1 MKKTLQLAILTVL
14 LTATAVSCANPAT
27 PVGDTVGSP
36 SHRSDSDT
44 MADTTGK
51 TDVESDTT
59 ATPDTEVHTTEEP
72 ETNTDTSTEPET
84 TPSIPDDS
92 RSFHFPL
99 LGNDDTTSY
108 ISLPDMEGDGKNYVE
123 FFIVPTDTEDPVPTS
138 AYQFRFPK
146 EGETN
151 ILVLAATTDDGKPS
165 VLLLKESTYMQ
176 EVNGEETRFVG
187 MMGDHLWFNAKQYQ
201 YAGHVYYYF
210 GDGGGSAGLQYTEA
224 QKEML
229 MKHPDRYCLV
239 ALSRVEKLLAKYTD
253 NDSFTYKFTILYS
266 YVNGVET
273 INTPVDSIPEFTFDL
288 FKENAF
294 LN

>member
-1 MKKTLQLAILTVL
+1 MT
-14 LTATAVSCANPAT
+14 
-27 PVGDTVGSP
+27 
-36 SHRSDSDT
+36 
-44 MADTTGK
+44 
-51 TDVESDTT
+51 
-59 ATPDTEVHTTEEP
+59 
-72 ETNTDTSTEPET
+72 
-84 TPSIPDDS
+84 
-92 RSFHFPL
+92 
-99 LGNDDTTSY
+99 
-108 ISLPDMEGDGKNYVE
+108 GDGKNYVE

-187 MMGDHLWFNAKQYQ
+187 MIGDHLTFNAKQDQ
-201 YAGHVYYYF
+201 YGHNYYYF
-210 GDGGGSAGLQYTEA
+210 GPGGGSAGLQYTEA
-224 QKEML
+224 RKEML
-229 MKHPDRYCLV
+229 MIHPDRNCII
-239 ALSRVEKLLAKYTD
+239 ALKHAEKLLDKYSN

-266 YVNGVET
+266 YINGVET